1 MAQQATNTKTI
12 QTLKTPRIGQP
23 WPGQGGIY
31 AGIIRDGDRQWH
43 LILAVTP
50 ESKISAEWGGYG
62 EEEPNAQSYVDGKA
76 NTFALIASAHAHPA
90 AQKVASLIIDE
101 HTDFYLPAQKENNL
115 IYINLPEHLDKKWH
129 WSSTQYSASC
139 AWVQDFVDGH
149 QVINDKD
156 DSYAVRAVR
165 RLPIE

>member
-1 MAQQATNTKTI
+1 MAQQATNTKAI
-12 QTLKTPRIGQP
+12 QTLKTPRIGQK
-23 WPGQGGIY
+23 WLGQGGIY

-50 ESKISAEWGGYG
+50 ESKISTEWGGYG

-76 NTFALIASAHAHPA
+76 NTFVLIASTHVHPA

-115 IYINLPEHLDKKWH
+115 LYINLPEHLDKKWH
-129 WSSTQYSASC
+129 WSSTQGSADF
-139 AWVQDFVDGH
+139 AWIQDFDDGYQFIGH
-149 QVINDKD
+149 KNY
-156 DSYAVRAVR
+156 SYAVRAVR